1 LIMHR
6 RTFLKTTGAAAWIT
20 ATGCT
25 STRLRGTPGAGRSA
39 LPDTSKMN
47 VVLIDIE
54 DMTAEAVGCYGN
66 PIPKT
71 PVLDAFA
78 RGATRFAR
86 TYCQAPMCNPSR
98 TSFLTGLRPDSTGVL
113 YNPDPMH
120 ERLPQSVLSLP
131 ELLKK
136 KGIYSINI
144 GKLFHQMRMAEK
156 QYAAFDRLEF
166 CGRPPGWKGIST
178 GYPKHLKE
186 AEANLPKPK
195 FRFSADPDEEK
206 RLSEL
211 FRKRAQ
217 VYKTARPGSREY
229 NRARSMFQQP
239 MGNIVGD
246 SGRRD
251 EQEHDGRKAR
261 MAASLLKELARTG
274 NQFFLSVGFSRPH
287 TPLVCPK
294 TYLDLYDFDTI
305 PAPAAPP
312 EKDRGIPAVAKRFGR
327 NYDIF
332 NAAYRKPVTT
342 EAARRAVHAYYACA
356 SFVDAQIGLV
366 LDALDRTGLAGRTI
380 VIILSDHGFNLGEH
394 GCWSKYALFEQS
406 TRVPL
411 LVRVPGLADAGTV
424 CDRITELVDLVPT
437 LCDLLGLS
445 TPANLEGTSL
455 VALLARPDR
464 PWKKAAFTILK
475 LGATATGRSVRT
487 KRYRYAEWTLK
498 DGTVEKELYDLAT
511 DRWEQTNLAA
521 DPRHATRLQE
531 MSALLKAGWKAARPS
546 A

>member
-1 LIMHR
+1 MRR
-6 RTFLKTTGAAAWIT
+6 RTFLKTTGGAAWI
-20 ATGCT
+20 AAAGCT
-25 STRLRGTPGAGRSA
+25 STRVRGTPGAGRSA

-47 VVLIDIE
+47 VLLIDIE

-71 PVLDAFA
+71 PVLDRFA
-78 RGATRFAR
+78 KGATRFAR

-113 YNPDPMH
+113 FNPDPMH
-120 ERLPQSVLSLP
+120 QRLPQSVLSLP
-131 ELLKK
+131 ELLKA
-136 KGIYSINI
+136 KGIYSVNI

-166 CGRPPGWKGIST
+166 CGRPPGWKGLST

-211 FRKRAQ
+211 SRKRAQ
-217 VYKTARPGSREY
+217 IYKTAKPGSREY

-239 MGNIVGD
+239 MANVVGD
-246 SGRRD
+246 SGRHE

-261 MAASLLKELARTG
+261 MAASILKELARTG

-332 NAAYRKPVTT
+332 NGAYRKPVTA

-356 SFVDAQIGLV
+356 SFVDAQVGLV
-366 LDALDRTGLAGRTI
+366 LDALDRTGLARRTI
-380 VIILSDHGFNLGEH
+380 VVILSDHGFNLGEH

-411 LVRVPGLADAGTV
+411 LVRVPGLADGGAV
-424 CDRITELVDLVPT
+424 CDGITELVDLVPT

-455 VALLARPDR
+455 VPLLARPDR

-475 LGATATGRSVRT
+475 LGATATGRSART
-487 KRYRYAEWTLK
+487 KRYRYAEWMLK
-498 DGTVEKELYDLAT
+498 DGTVEKELYDLAS
-511 DRWEQTNLAA
+511 DRWEQTNLAGDA
-521 DPRHATRLQE
+521 RHAARCQE
-531 MSALLKAGWKAARPS
+531 MAALLKAGWKAARPS